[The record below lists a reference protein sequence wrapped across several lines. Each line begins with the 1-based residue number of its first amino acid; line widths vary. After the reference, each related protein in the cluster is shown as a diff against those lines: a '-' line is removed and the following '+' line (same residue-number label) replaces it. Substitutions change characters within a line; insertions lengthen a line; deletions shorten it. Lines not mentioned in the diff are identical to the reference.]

1 MMRAMPNSRPLKTA
15 SVYMAVTK
23 VFIMMNA
30 VSHNGLRAALVY
42 MAVTKVFIMVN
53 ADSDN
58 GLGAV
63 ADSRLG
69 AVAD

>member
-1 MMRAMPNSRPLKTA
+1 MSAMSDSRPLKTA

-30 VSHNGLRAALVY
+30 GSHNGLGVVSVY

-53 ADSDN
+53 AGSDN
-58 GLGAV
+58 ALGAV
-63 ADSRLG
+63 AD
-69 AVAD
+69 